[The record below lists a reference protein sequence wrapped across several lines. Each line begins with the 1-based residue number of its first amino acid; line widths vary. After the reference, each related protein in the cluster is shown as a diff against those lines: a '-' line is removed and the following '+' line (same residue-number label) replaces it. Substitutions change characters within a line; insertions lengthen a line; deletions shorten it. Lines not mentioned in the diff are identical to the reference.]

1 MRSRFMNRLIFSIL
15 VMLGVSAIT
24 FLLMFLAG
32 DPAALLASE
41 DATAAEIEQ
50 IRQTYGFDRPIVVQY
65 LEWLWHAV
73 RGDLGVSYQSQRPA
87 LELILHALPNTLLL
101 IFCALALSASIGV
114 IVGVLAA
121 TFRGSRFDR
130 SVIMGSVLVQSLPSF
145 WLGIVMILIFSATLR
160 LLPTSG
166 FRGPIYLILPAVTL
180 ATFQVGTFARIVRSS
195 MLEVL
200 DSDFVRTA
208 RAKGASASSVVFGH
222 ALPNAALPI
231 ITVIGLELGGLY
243 GGAVVTET
251 VFGWPGVNTLALS
264 AITSRDM
271 PVIQAFV
278 LVVGILVVI
287 TNLLIDMLYAILDPR
302 TRGLR

>member
-1 MRSRFMNRLIFSIL
+1 MRRRFMNRLIFSIL

-50 IRQTYGFDRPIVVQY
+50 IRQAHGFDRPIVVQY
-65 LEWLWHAV
+65 LDWLWHAV

-87 LELILHALPNTLLL
+87 LELIFHALPNTLLL
-101 IFCALALSASIGV
+101 IFSALALSASIGV

-130 SVIMGSVLVQSLPSF
+130 LVIMGSVFVQSLPSF

-208 RAKGASASSVVFGH
+208 RAKGASAASVVFGH

-302 TRGLR
+302 TRGVR